1 MPGRIDKVNE
11 FIKREI
17 SNIVL
22 FELQDPRLKIVT
34 ITGVE
39 MSRDLRY
46 AKTSFSVLGTKKQIA
61 EATEGLSSAR
71 GMIRKLI
78 GQRINMRNTPEI
90 QFVYDR
96 SLEYSSRIEET
107 LQEIQEIKNESQT
120 DSEDDS

>member
-46 AKTSFSVLGTKKQIA
+46 AKASFSVLGTKKQVA
-61 EATEGLSSAR
+61 EATEGLASAK

-78 GQRINMRNTPEI
+78 GQRINMRYTPEI
-90 QFVYDR
+90 QFVYDH
-96 SLEYSSRIEET
+96 SLEYSARIEET
-107 LQEIQEIKNESQT
+107 LQEIKNEPQT
-120 DSEDDS
+120 DTEDDS

>member
-39 MSRDLRY
+39 MSPDLRY
-46 AKTSFSVLGTKKQIA
+46 AKASFSVLGTRKQVA
-61 EATEGLSSAR
+61 EATEGLTSAK
-71 GMIRKLI
+71 GMIRKLV
-78 GQRINMRNTPEI
+78 GKRINMRYTPEI

-96 SLEYSSRIEET
+96 SLEYSTRIEET
-107 LQEIQEIKNESQT
+107 LQEIKNESQP
-120 DSEDDS
+120 DPEDDS

>member
-39 MSRDLRY
+39 MSPDLRY
-46 AKTSFSVLGTKKQIA
+46 AKASFSVLGTKKQVA
-61 EATEGLSSAR
+61 EATEGLASAK

-78 GQRINMRNTPEI
+78 GQRINMRYTPEI
-90 QFVYDR
+90 QFVYDH
-96 SLEYSSRIEET
+96 SLEYSARIEET
-107 LQEIQEIKNESQT
+107 LQEIKNEPQSDT
-120 DSEDDS
+120 EDDS